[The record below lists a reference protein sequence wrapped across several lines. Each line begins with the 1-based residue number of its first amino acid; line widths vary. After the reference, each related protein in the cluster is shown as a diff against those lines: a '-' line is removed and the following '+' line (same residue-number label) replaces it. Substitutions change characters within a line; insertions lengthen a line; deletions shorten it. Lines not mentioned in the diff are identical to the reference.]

1 MVRPR
6 PVRTAQLSRSLPAL
20 VRSTQAGFWA
30 TLALAVL
37 LGGSQAV
44 SGVPAFLGIILPTG
58 VGAANAS
65 AAPHEPMVRI
75 AIAPVQP
82 ALRGS
87 LR

>member
-1 MVRPR
+1 
-6 PVRTAQLSRSLPAL
+6 
-20 VRSTQAGFWA
+20 
-30 TLALAVL
+30 
-37 LGGSQAV
+37 V

-75 AIAPVQP
+75 AIAPEQP

>member
-6 PVRTAQLSRSLPAL
+6 PVHAAPTSRSLHAL
-20 VRSTQAGFWA
+20 VKSTQAGFWA

-37 LGGSQAV
+37 LGGGQAA

-65 AAPHEPMVRI
+65 AVLHEPMVRI
-75 AIAPVQP
+75 AIAPEQP
-82 ALRGS
+82 TIRGS